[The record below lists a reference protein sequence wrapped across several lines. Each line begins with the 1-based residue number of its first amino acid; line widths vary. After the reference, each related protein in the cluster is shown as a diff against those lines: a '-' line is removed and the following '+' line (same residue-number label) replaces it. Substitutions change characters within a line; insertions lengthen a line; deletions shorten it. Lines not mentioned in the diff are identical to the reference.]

1 MLNAGSSHGGPGDHR
16 LREAASASAFGMGIL
31 DLAGRWLEANPAA
44 ERGLGQAAARLAGR
58 RLVDTVSFDDPGA
71 AEAALAALAGGA
83 LPALEMEAAVAV
95 EGAASPRRLRVAVAP
110 VRDDGGRPLYLVA
123 HLLDAAPAGG
133 ASARLAEAE
142 AALASLSS
150 LHASFA
156 HGISHDLRAPLRAVD
171 GFSALLAAHLGD
183 GIDDTARDYLER
195 IRAASARM
203 AELIDSLLELSRAT
217 RAELQH
223 APVDLGLLADWAHAE
238 LADADPGRRA
248 EVAVQPGL
256 LAMGDERQLRQ
267 LLRRLLDNAWK
278 FSRERDAVRI
288 DVAGERRGDRLV
300 LSVRDHGSGFD
311 MRYSGKLFEPFQRLH
326 GPEQGGGDGIGL
338 AIVRTIAQRHGGRA
352 WAESEPGAGS
362 TFFIDLPAVPGEDN
376 GPGA

>member
-1 MLNAGSSHGGPGDHR
+1 MLNAGSSNGGPGDQR

-44 ERGLGQAAARLAGR
+44 ERALGQPAARLAGR
-58 RLVDTVSFDDPGA
+58 RLAETLSFADPDA
-71 AEAALAALAGGA
+71 AAAALAALAGGA
-83 LPALEMEAAVAV
+83 LPALEMAATVAEAGNTA
-95 EGAASPRRLRVAVAP
+95 PRRLRVAIAP

-123 HLLDAAPAGG
+123 HLLEAAPAAG
-133 ASARLAEAE
+133 ATATLAEAE
-142 AALASLSS
+142 ASLASLAS

-183 GIDDTARDYLER
+183 ALDDTARDYLAR
-195 IRAASARM
+195 IRAATARM
-203 AELIDSLLELSRAT
+203 AELIDSLLELSRAS

-256 LAMGDERQLRQ
+256 QALGDERLLRQ

-288 DVAGERRGDRLV
+288 DVAGERRGDRIV
-300 LSVRDHGSGFD
+300 LSVRDCGSGFD
-311 MRYSGKLFEPFQRLH
+311 MRYAGKLFEPFQRLH

-338 AIVRTIAQRHGGRA
+338 AIVRTVAQRHGGRA

-362 TFFIDLPAVPGEDN
+362 TFFIELPAVPGDDN